1 MGRLQCKTA
10 AYSDYTTSEG
20 MLCPD
25 RSFVLR
31 AMQASAGRFERHPV
45 AGRGGMS

>member
-1 MGRLQCKTA
+1 MRRLQCKTA
-10 AYSDYTTSEG
+10 AYSDYTPSEG
-20 MLCPD
+20 MLRPD
-25 RSFVLR
+25 RSLVLR